1 MRIALITAGA
11 GGMYC
16 GQCLQG
22 NTLAAAL
29 RDAGE
34 DVFLVPAYTPLRT
47 DEDDLSLEHVVL
59 GGLNVYLHQRVGV
72 CRWMPPIFMRWLDS
86 PRLLRWIGE
95 RAAATAPA
103 KLGPLTVA
111 MLRGDQ
117 GPQRSVVQTAV
128 RWLKENVQ
136 PEVVHLS
143 TALLAGLGSAI
154 RRQLHV
160 PVVAGLAGEDLFVSQ
175 LPEPYSAQARQQLCQ
190 HAAELDGLVAP
201 SRHYAGRMAEYL
213 NLPPE
218 RITVVPP
225 GLNLAGHLPPGSA
238 LPYPRQPSERRRIG
252 YLGRIAPEKGVHL
265 LVEALD
271 ILRDRFGDQVE
282 LVAAGYLGPAE
293 RTYLANIERWL
304 AERRLT
310 HQYRYLGAADRRQKI
325 AFLQS
330 LDVLCLPSIQPEAR
344 GLPALEAWAN
354 GVPVVAADQGAFP
367 ELLAQTGGGLLFRAH
382 DVVDLARNVARLLEN
397 PALAAAYARQA
408 QEVVHRQYH
417 AASMAEQIRTLYRR
431 IACTTAMSN
440 P

>member
-29 RDAGE
+29 REAGE
-34 DVFLVPAYTPLRT
+34 EVFLVPAYTPLQT

-59 GGLNVYLHQRVGV
+59 GGVNVYLQQHLGI
-72 CRWMPPIFMRWLDS
+72 CRWMPSPVMRWLDS
-86 PRLLRWIGE
+86 PRLLRWIGK
-95 RAAATAPA
+95 RASATAAA

-117 GPQRSVVQTAV
+117 GPQRWLMHRAAQWLAEVV
-128 RWLKENVQ
+128 R

-143 TALLAGLGSAI
+143 TVLLAGLANTI
-154 RRQLHV
+154 RRQLRV
-160 PVVAGLAGEDLFVSQ
+160 PVVASLAGEDLFLSQ
-175 LPEPYSAQARQQLCQ
+175 LGEPYSSQAREELCRC
-190 HAAELDGLVAP
+190 AAELDGLVAP
-201 SRHYAGRMAEYL
+201 SNYYAGRMAEYL

-218 RITVVPP
+218 RIDRVPP
-225 GLNLAGHLPPGSA
+225 GLNLAGHAPPGS
-238 LPYPRQPSERRRIG
+238 PPQRPRRPSERRRIG
-252 YLGRIAPEKGVHL
+252 YLGRIAPEKGFHL

-271 ILRDRFGDQVE
+271 ILRDRFGEQIE

-293 RTYLANIERWL
+293 RPYLADIENWL
-304 AERRLT
+304 AERRLA

-325 AFLQS
+325 EFLQS
-330 LDVLCLPSIQPEAR
+330 LDVLCLPSVHPEVR

-354 GVPVVAADQGAFP
+354 AVPVVAADHGAFP

-382 DVVDLARNVARLLEN
+382 DVLDLARSVSRLLED
-397 PALAAAYARQA
+397 ADLAAACARQA
-408 QEVVHRQYH
+408 QDMVHRQYH
-417 AASMAEQIRTLYRR
+417 AARMAEQMRSIYRR
-431 IACTTAMSN
+431 IVQSASE
-440 P
+440 PVL